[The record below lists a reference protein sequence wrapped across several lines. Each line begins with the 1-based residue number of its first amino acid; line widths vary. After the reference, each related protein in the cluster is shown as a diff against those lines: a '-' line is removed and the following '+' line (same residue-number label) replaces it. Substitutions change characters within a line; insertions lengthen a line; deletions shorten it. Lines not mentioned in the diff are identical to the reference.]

1 MLHIGTACSRRSI
14 IVRVAA
20 VFSLAAVL
28 PMSVSAATVPEVVDN
43 YANLAL
49 AGYEDALTTAK
60 TLKSA
65 VDKLVASPSEET
77 LKAARE
83 AWLAARA
90 PYMQTE
96 AFRFGNKIVDEWE
109 GKVNAWPLD
118 EGLIDYVDE
127 SYGTASDSNAL
138 YAANVI
144 ANTSLTINGRK
155 VDTSRITKEL
165 LSDTL
170 HEAEKI
176 EANVATG
183 YHAIEFLL
191 WGQDLN
197 GTDAGS
203 GDRKATDYDTAKCT
217 NGNCDRRGQY
227 LTVVTD
233 LLVDDLAW
241 MVEQW
246 KTGGDARAE
255 LAKSDT
261 AALTSI
267 FTGLGSLSYG
277 EMAGE
282 RMKLGLLLHDPE
294 EEHDCFSDNTHNSH
308 FYDIMGIQNVYLGR
322 YKRVDGSTVSG
333 PSVSDLVRAKS
344 PEIDDR
350 VRAALAETAA
360 KVQTL
365 KTRAETI
372 EAYDQMLG
380 EGNAEGNAVVEDVI
394 GALIAHTKEFER
406 AIAVLELRAI
416 EFEGSDSLD
425 NPGKALEGKH

>member
-1 MLHIGTACSRRSI
+1 LLHIGTLCSRRSI
-14 IVRVAA
+14 IVGVAA
-20 VFSLAAVL
+20 VFSLAAVV
-28 PMSVSAATVPEVVDN
+28 PVSVSAATVPQVVDN

-49 AGYEDALTTAK
+49 AGYEDALSTAK
-60 TLKSA
+60 TLKAA
-65 VDKLVASPSEET
+65 VDKLVAAPSEET

-227 LTVVTD
+227 LTAVTD

-246 KTGGDARAE
+246 KKGGDARAE

-261 AALTSI
+261 AALTAI

-294 EEHDCFSDNTHNSH
+294 EEHDCFSDNTYNSH
-308 FYDIMGIQNVYLGR
+308 FYDIMGLQNVYLGR

-333 PSVSDLVRAKS
+333 PSVSDLVRAKA

-350 VRAALAETAA
+350 VRAALADTVT

-394 GALIAHTKEFER
+394 GALIAQTKEFER

-416 EFEGSDSLD
+416 AFEGSDSLD
-425 NPGKALEGKH
+425 NPGKALEGKR

>member
-1 MLHIGTACSRRSI
+1 
-14 IVRVAA
+14 
-20 VFSLAAVL
+20 
-28 PMSVSAATVPEVVDN
+28 
-43 YANLAL
+43 
-49 AGYEDALTTAK
+49 
-60 TLKSA
+60 
-65 VDKLVASPSEET
+65 
-77 LKAARE
+77 
-83 AWLAARA
+83 
-90 PYMQTE
+90 
-96 AFRFGNKIVDEWE
+96 
-109 GKVNAWPLD
+109 
-118 EGLIDYVDE
+118 
-127 SYGTASDSNAL
+127 
-138 YAANVI
+138 
-144 ANTSLTINGRK
+144 
-155 VDTSRITKEL
+155 
-165 LSDTL
+165 
-170 HEAEKI
+170 
-176 EANVATG
+176 
-183 YHAIEFLL
+183 L

-197 GTDAGS
+197 GTDAGA

-227 LTVVTD
+227 LTAVTD

-246 KTGGDARAE
+246 KKGGDARAE

-261 AALTSI
+261 AALTAI

-294 EEHDCFSDNTHNSH
+294 EEHDCFSDNTYNSH
-308 FYDIMGIQNVYLGR
+308 FYDIMGLQNVYLGR

-333 PSVSDLVRAKS
+333 PSVSDLVRAKA

-350 VRAALAETAA
+350 VRAALADTVT

-394 GALIAHTKEFER
+394 GALIAQTKEFER

-416 EFEGSDSLD
+416 AFEGSDSLD
-425 NPGKALEGKH
+425 NPGKALEGKR

>member
-1 MLHIGTACSRRSI
+1 LLHIGTLCSRRSI
-14 IVRVAA
+14 IVGVAA
-20 VFSLAAVL
+20 VFSLAAVV
-28 PMSVSAATVPEVVDN
+28 PVSVSAATVPQVVDN

-49 AGYEDALTTAK
+49 AGYEDALSTAK
-60 TLKSA
+60 TLKAA
-65 VDKLVASPSEET
+65 VDKLVAAPSEET

-197 GTDAGS
+197 GTDAGA

-227 LTVVTD
+227 LTAVTD

-246 KTGGDARAE
+246 KKGGDARAE

-261 AALTSI
+261 AALTAI

-294 EEHDCFSDNTHNSH
+294 EEHDCFSDNTYNSH
-308 FYDIMGIQNVYLGR
+308 FYDIMGLQNVYLGR

-333 PSVSDLVRAKS
+333 PSVSDLVRAKA

-350 VRAALAETAA
+350 VRAALADTVT

-394 GALIAHTKEFER
+394 GALIAQTKEFER

-416 EFEGSDSLD
+416 AFEGSDSLD
-425 NPGKALEGKH
+425 NPGKALEGKR

>member
-1 MLHIGTACSRRSI
+1 MLHIGTGCSRRI
-14 IVRVAA
+14 IIARVAA
-20 VFSLAAVL
+20 LFSLAAVL

-49 AGYEDALTTAK
+49 AGYEDSLATAK
-60 TLKSA
+60 TLKAA

-246 KTGGDARAE
+246 KKGGDARAE

-261 AALTSI
+261 AALTAI

-322 YKRVDGSTVSG
+322 YKRVDGSMVSG

-350 VRAALAETAA
+350 VRAALADTAA
-360 KVQTL
+360 KAQTL

-394 GALIAHTKEFER
+394 GALIAHTKELER

-425 NPGKALEGKH
+425 NPGKALEGKR

>member
-1 MLHIGTACSRRSI
+1 MLHIIGCSRRLMI
-14 IVRVAA
+14 ARAAA
-20 VFSLAAVL
+20 VFCLAAVV
-28 PMSVSAATVPEVVDN
+28 PMPVSAASVPQVVDN

-49 AGYEDALTTAK
+49 AGYEDSLTTAK
-60 TLKSA
+60 ALKAA
-65 VDKLVASPSEET
+65 VDKLVATPSEDT
-77 LKAARE
+77 LKEARQ

-96 AFRFGNKIVDEWE
+96 VFRFGNKIVDEWE
-109 GKVNAWPLD
+109 GKVNSWPLD

-127 SYGTASDSNAL
+127 GYGTASDSNAL

-144 ANTSLTINGRK
+144 ANTSLMVNGRK

-233 LLVDDLAW
+233 LLVDDLTW

-255 LAKSDT
+255 LAKSET
-261 AALTSI
+261 AALTAI

-294 EEHDCFSDNTHNSH
+294 EEHDCFSDNTYNSH

-322 YKRVDGSTVSG
+322 YKRVDGSMVSG

-350 VRAALAETAA
+350 VRAALADTAA
-360 KVQTL
+360 KVQAL

-380 EGNAEGNAVVEDVI
+380 EGNAEGNAAVESVI

-406 AIAVLELRAI
+406 AIAVLELSAI
-416 EFEGSDSLD
+416 AFEGSDSLD
-425 NPGKALEGKH
+425 DPGKALEGKR